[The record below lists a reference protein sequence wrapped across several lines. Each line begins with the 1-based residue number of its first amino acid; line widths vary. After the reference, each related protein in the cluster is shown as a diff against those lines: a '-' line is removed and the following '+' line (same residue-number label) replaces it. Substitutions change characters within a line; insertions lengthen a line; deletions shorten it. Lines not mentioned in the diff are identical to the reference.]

1 MYSLLMKI
9 RKYKAWKEMP
19 PNSGDVSLPQP
30 GAAAL
35 YNPAGRKLAV
45 NGDATVAS
53 PATRVMKKL
62 HPSQPGARKLARV
75 YGDALVCVR
84 YRHDE
89 KGVLRYTT
97 VELVV
102 ECMPLVGRTPK
113 VVAVRI
119 GFNETG
125 LQRLAQRHGATW
137 DDRACVWHMTMEM
150 AKKLKLSDRV
160 VQN

>member
-1 MYSLLMKI
+1 MYSLLMKT
-9 RKYKAWKEMP
+9 RKYKTWKEVP
-19 PNSGDVSLPQP
+19 SNGGGDVPSQP

-35 YNPAGRKLAV
+35 HSPARHQLAAS
-45 NGDATVAS
+45 GDAMAAG

-62 HPSQPGARKLARV
+62 NPSQPGARKLARI

-102 ECMPLVGRTPK
+102 ECMPLIGRTPK

-119 GFNETG
+119 GFDETG

-137 DDRACVWHMTMEM
+137 DDRACVWHMTMDT
-150 AKKLKLSDRV
+150 AKKLKLSHRV
-160 VQN
+160 V

>member
-1 MYSLLMKI
+1 MRT

-19 PNSGDVSLPQP
+19 SHGGGDSLSQP

-45 NGDATVAS
+45 NADARAAG

-62 HPSQPGARKLARV
+62 NPSQPGARKLARI

-89 KGVLRYTT
+89 TSVLRYTT

-113 VVAVRI
+113 MVAVRI
-119 GFNETG
+119 GFDEAG

-137 DDRACVWHMTMEM
+137 DGQACVWHMTMET